1 MTVEEASAKLHLGPQ
16 IIRFRMRHG
25 KLPIGICVQSE
36 GRWKYV
42 IYEKWLDRWIEGN
55 PVEIP
60 EGMSDMEVETR

>member
-1 MTVEEASAKLHLGPQ
+1 MTVEEASAKLHLGQQ
-16 IIRFRMRHG
+16 IIRYRMRHG

-42 IYEKWLDRWIEGN
+42 IYEKWLERWIEGN

>member
-1 MTVEEASAKLHLGPQ
+1 MTVEEAASRIGMNAQ
-16 IIRFRMRHG
+16 MIRFRMRRG
-25 KLPIGICVQSE
+25 KLPIGICVQSQ

>member
-1 MTVEEASAKLHLGPQ
+1 
-16 IIRFRMRHG
+16 MRRG

>member
-1 MTVEEASAKLHLGPQ
+1 MTVEEASAKLHLVPQ
-16 IIRFRMRHG
+16 IIRYRMRHG